1 MLFRFSGVAAV
12 PDRRGGRPR
21 IADGP
26 AGREDMIRIV
36 KLVLLGALLVKEA
49 AGAARVSRT
58 TIWRR
63 IREFLADGKPDTD
76 DIRALHDDFPPD
88 THP

>member
-21 IADGP
+21 I
-26 AGREDMIRIV
+26 
-36 KLVLLGALLVKEA
+36 ALLVKEA

-76 DIRALHDDFPPD
+76 DIRALHDDLPPD